1 MNSVYLHS
9 VLDSIIVSIY
19 FPQCIFELV
28 TCLSGIREFGLVWAT
43 TSGQPLSRKK
53 KCRWRWRH
61 LAAGS
66 LNGRGKIPFG
76 YWMFLFSFFF
86 QISGFW
92 SAPHCVALS
101 CGMPRPNHPVETIF
115 GSSDTHRWAGKAE
128 QSAEWEMSSVS
139 NCLHC
144 ASCELLYGPA
154 CDHAPNPHIS
164 TDFPPHFPAR
174 EKKTRHKNFTCWFFR
189 APHYPSSSSVFWWI
203 VLRST
208 EIDETLSL
216 N

>member
-1 MNSVYLHS
+1 MNTVYLHS

-19 FPQCIFELV
+19 FSECIFELV

-86 QISGFW
+86 RFLVFEV
-92 SAPHCVALS
+92 PH
-101 CGMPRPNHPVETIF
+101 
-115 GSSDTHRWAGKAE
+115 
-128 QSAEWEMSSVS
+128 
-139 NCLHC
+139 
-144 ASCELLYGPA
+144 
-154 CDHAPNPHIS
+154 
-164 TDFPPHFPAR
+164 
-174 EKKTRHKNFTCWFFR
+174 
-189 APHYPSSSSVFWWI
+189 I
-203 VLRST
+203 VLRFHVACHAPIILWKLFSVRLTHIDGQEKRNKVQSGKWAVWVIVYIALLVSYFTAQHVTTPPTPTYPPIFLPISLQEKKKRGTRISLVGFSALRIIPPPLLFFDGLFCGPLKST
-208 EIDETLSL
+208 KL
-216 N
+216 

>member
-19 FPQCIFELV
+19 FSECIFELV
-28 TCLSGIREFGLVWAT
+28 WNSWIWFGLGNNLWAT
-43 TSGQPLSRKK
+43 SEPKK
-53 KCRWRWRH
+53 KVQMEIEALGGGLIKWSWKN
-61 LAAGS
+61 S
-66 LNGRGKIPFG
+66 LRLLDVFV
-76 YWMFLFSFFF
+76 FFFF